1 MKYEGEYLNG
11 KRHGKGKEFTKNKI
25 LVYEGEYQN
34 GLWHGKG
41 KQYNSDKISSGLGP
55 QLIYEGEFKFG
66 KWDGKGK
73 EYETGLLYVGGK
85 LKHEGNFV
93 KGKFVS

>member
-1 MKYEGEYLNG
+1 MKD
-11 KRHGKGKEFTKNKI
+11 
-25 LVYEGEYQN
+25 
-34 GLWHGKG
+34 LWHGKG
-41 KQYNSDKISSGLGP
+41 KQYDSDLFSGRLP
-55 QLIYEGEFKFG
+55 QLKYEGEFKYG

-73 EYETGLLYVGGK
+73 EYETGFLYGDRR

>member
-1 MKYEGEYLNG
+1 M
-11 KRHGKGKEFTKNKI
+11 
-25 LVYEGEYQN
+25 VYGMER
-34 GLWHGKG
+34 
-41 KQYNSDKISSGLGP
+41 KQYDSDLFSGRLP
-55 QLIYEGEFKFG
+55 QLKYEGEFKYG